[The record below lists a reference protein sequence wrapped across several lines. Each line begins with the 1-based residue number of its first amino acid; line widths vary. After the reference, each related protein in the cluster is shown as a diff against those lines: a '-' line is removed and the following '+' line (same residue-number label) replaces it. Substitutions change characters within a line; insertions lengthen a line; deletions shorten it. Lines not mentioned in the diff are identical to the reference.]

1 MSATPDPVLVLDDL
15 QKSFDSLPIIR
26 GVNLTVLRGERH
38 AVIGPNG
45 AGKSTLFNLISGDL
59 TPTGGAVR
67 LNGEEISGLPPERIN
82 RRGLARSFQITSV
95 FGRLSAFENIRIGI
109 MAQHGMRFD
118 VFSPVSA
125 KRRVND
131 ETQALLEQVRLRDR
145 ATSPAALLT
154 YSEQR
159 SLEIGMTIAT
169 NPEVILLDE
178 PTAGMSRAETSYAV
192 ELIREVTKGKTL
204 MVVEH
209 DMSVVFGLCDR
220 ISVLVYGAIIATGT
234 PEEIRSNHQV
244 QEAYLGTEA
253 A

>member
-118 VFSPVSA
+118 VFYRCPLNGA
-125 KRRVND
+125 LMTRRRRCSNRFD
-131 ETQALLEQVRLRDR
+131 C
-145 ATSPAALLT
+145 
-154 YSEQR
+154 
-159 SLEIGMTIAT
+159 G
-169 NPEVILLDE
+169 
-178 PTAGMSRAETSYAV
+178 TAQPRRPPS
-192 ELIREVTKGKTL
+192 
-204 MVVEH
+204 
-209 DMSVVFGLCDR
+209 
-220 ISVLVYGAIIATGT
+220 
-234 PEEIRSNHQV
+234 
-244 QEAYLGTEA
+244 
-253 A
+253 